1 LRRLVC
7 FSAIFLSVFCG
18 HDARSQQDPAEG
30 QDIATQLAKITG
42 NDPIQRALA
51 TQNALA
57 SNSSI
62 LRSMALEEALASSD
76 QEVRELGL
84 AYLATTQKQFVVTI
98 SSPPQPQTSGD
109 DSVVDAFLKMSP
121 FALEITSMDQ
131 NTLNFQYG
139 WDGHFA
145 AGGAGSISRDGIT
158 FYIPNYTIGVS
169 NFNSPCAVTFRSIA
183 NGLLTGELSCGTYLF
198 PATTPLP

>member
-1 LRRLVC
+1 L
-7 FSAIFLSVFCG
+7 VFCG
-18 HDARSQQDPAEG
+18 HDALSQQDPAEG

-84 AYLATTQKQFVVTI
+84 TYLATTQKQFVATI

-109 DSVVDAFLKMSP
+109 DSVVDAFLRMSP
-121 FALEITSMDQ
+121 FALEITSVDQ
-131 NTLNFQYG
+131 KTLNFQYS
-139 WDGHFA
+139 WDGHFGQ
-145 AGGAGSISRDGIT
+145 GGGGIGSISRDGMT
-158 FYIPNYTIGVS
+158 FYIPNSRVPVS
-169 NFNSPCAVTFRSIA
+169 NFYSPCTFTFRGIA